1 MSIAKRKGRA
11 RDFSFEGGRELFSY
25 FDVNPP
31 TNVPKRTLPLR
42 FNLDLSV
49 LQTWIHQNL
58 S

>member
-11 RDFSFEGGRELFSY
+11 LDFSFEGGRELFSY

-42 FNLDLSV
+42 FTLDLSV
-49 LQTWIHQNL
+49 LQTWIHQN
-58 S
+58 